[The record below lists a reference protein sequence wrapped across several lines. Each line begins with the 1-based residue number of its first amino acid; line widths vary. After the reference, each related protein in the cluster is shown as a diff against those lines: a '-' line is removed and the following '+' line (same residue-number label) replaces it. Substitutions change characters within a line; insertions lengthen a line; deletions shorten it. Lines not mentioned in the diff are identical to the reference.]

1 MYFRS
6 KDFYYEVRASNPL
19 NKEIIIQ
26 NVTSQL
32 CRQPLTGLNAS
43 LSDP

>member
-1 MYFRS
+1 MYFWS

-26 NVTSQL
+26 NVTSN
-32 CRQPLTGLNAS
+32 CADSR
-43 LSDP
+43 